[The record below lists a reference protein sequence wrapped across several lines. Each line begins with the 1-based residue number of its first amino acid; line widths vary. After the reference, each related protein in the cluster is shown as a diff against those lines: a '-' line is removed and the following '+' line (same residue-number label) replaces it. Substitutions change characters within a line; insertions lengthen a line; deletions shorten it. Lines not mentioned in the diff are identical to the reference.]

1 VKVAV
6 VTSFP
11 EDASQPHGGV
21 EAVSVNLCRAL
32 SHHEDLEIHVVTL
45 VPGMHGTSVERLGSV
60 QVHRLPDP
68 GGPVLL
74 KSLRRGRQLVCRYVE
89 RLAPDVVHAHD
100 TYGLM
105 VTPLR
110 LPRVFTVHGF
120 IFGDTLVSGERFSR
134 VRSLIWKIVE
144 TRGWSRQHF
153 IVSISPYVRERL
165 SGHVRGV
172 IRDIENPVAEE
183 FFTIERKERPGVIFS
198 AAVIAPRKNTVQ
210 LVEAFAR
217 CRDLGHRGEL
227 RLAGTVQEPRYG
239 ELVRERI
246 RALGLEGSVHL
257 LGGLPV
263 SAIREELAQAAL
275 FALVSYE
282 ENSPMGIEEAMA
294 AGVPVVTSNR
304 CGMPYMVRHGES
316 GFLVDP
322 NDLDDIAG
330 RLGQVLS
337 DQALRR
343 RLGERSAEIAR
354 DRFHPAAVAR
364 LTRELY
370 YEAVRSGRRG
380 PARGRE
386 GGPRIL
392 AGGG

>member
-1 VKVAV
+1 
-6 VTSFP
+6 
-11 EDASQPHGGV
+11 
-21 EAVSVNLCRAL
+21 
-32 SHHEDLEIHVVTL
+32 LEIHVVTL
-45 VPGMHGTSVERLGSV
+45 APGGRGNRVERLGSV
-60 QVHRLPDP
+60 QVHRLADP

-120 IFGDTLVSGERFSR
+120 IYGDTLVSGERFSR
-134 VRSLIWKIVE
+134 VRSLIWKVVE

-153 IVSISPYVRERL
+153 VVSISPYVRERL
-165 SGHVRGV
+165 SGRVRGV
-172 IRDIENPVAEE
+172 IRDIENPVAGE
-183 FFTIERKERPGVIFS
+183 FFAIDRKERPGVVFS
-198 AAVIAPRKNTVQ
+198 AAVISPRKNTVR

-217 CRDLGHRGEL
+217 CRELGHRAEL
-227 RLAGTVQEPRYG
+227 RLAGTVQDPRYG
-239 ELVRERI
+239 DLVRGRI
-246 RALGLEGSVHL
+246 RALGLEESVHL

-263 SAIREELAQAAL
+263 AAIREELAQAAL

-322 NDLDDIAG
+322 DDPDDIAG

-343 RLGERSAEIAR
+343 RMGERSVEIAR
-354 DRFHPAAVAR
+354 DRFHPTAVAGR
-364 LTRELY
+364 TRELY
-370 YEAVRSGRRG
+370 YEAADRGRR
-380 PARGRE
+380 ALAQGR
-386 GGPRIL
+386 
-392 AGGG
+392 